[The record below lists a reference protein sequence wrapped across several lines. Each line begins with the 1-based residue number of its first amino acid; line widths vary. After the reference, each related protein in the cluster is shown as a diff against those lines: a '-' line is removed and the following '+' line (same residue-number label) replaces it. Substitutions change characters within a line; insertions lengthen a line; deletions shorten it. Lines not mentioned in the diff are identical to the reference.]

1 MDMDTLIARINV
13 LARKK
18 KTEGLTDEEKA
29 EQQELYQQYLQIFRS
44 GFKQQ
49 LASVKIVDSEGKDVT
64 PKKLKE
70 EKKKSTKMTH

>member
-70 EKKKSTKMTH
+70 EKKKSKKMTH

>member
-1 MDMDTLIARINV
+1 MDTLIARINV

-70 EKKKSTKMTH
+70 EKKKSKKMTH